1 MATAATARNLEAKET
16 ARLIASDKVEGTNVY
31 RSNGEKIGKIERVMI
46 DKYTGKVA
54 YAVMSFGGFLGLG
67 EDYYPIPWSLLKYNE
82 RLGGY
87 ELNLTDAQLK
97 GAPKFSRDAAW
108 DWEDSRRARE
118 INDYY
123 KVPYGM

>member
-1 MATAATARNLEAKET
+1 
-16 ARLIASDKVEGTNVY
+16 
-31 RSNGEKIGKIERVMI
+31 
-46 DKYTGKVA
+46 
-54 YAVMSFGGFLGLG
+54 MSFGGFLGLG

-123 KVPYGM
+123 KVRA

>member
-1 MATAATARNLEAKET
+1 MGGHF
-16 ARLIASDKVEGTNVY
+16 RLSFRGRSSCPPLFPVDIAH
-31 RSNGEKIGKIERVMI
+31 
-46 DKYTGKVA
+46 A
-54 YAVMSFGGFLGLG
+54 
-67 EDYYPIPWSLLKYNE
+67 WSLLKYNE

-118 INDYY
+118 INEYY